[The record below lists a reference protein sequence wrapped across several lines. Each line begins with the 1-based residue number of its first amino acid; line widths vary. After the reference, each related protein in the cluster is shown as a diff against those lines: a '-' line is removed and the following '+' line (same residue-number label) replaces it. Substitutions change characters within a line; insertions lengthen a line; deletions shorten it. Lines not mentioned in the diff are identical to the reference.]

1 MVIQHNILLLIGW
14 NTRMIHVAFPTNEQV
29 FLLQYAKQYSYGY
42 YSFVLIHFLFSLV
55 SHSSHNYIL
64 EHNLHSTFEEAK
76 IDKNYVGC
84 KMERF

>member
-1 MVIQHNILLLIGW
+1 MKKYFCYNMLS
-14 NTRMIHVAFPTNEQV
+14 NTPVDITALYRFIS
-29 FLLQYAKQYSYGY
+29 FLAW
-42 YSFVLIHFLFSLV
+42 FHTVLTII
-55 SHSSHNYIL
+55 IL